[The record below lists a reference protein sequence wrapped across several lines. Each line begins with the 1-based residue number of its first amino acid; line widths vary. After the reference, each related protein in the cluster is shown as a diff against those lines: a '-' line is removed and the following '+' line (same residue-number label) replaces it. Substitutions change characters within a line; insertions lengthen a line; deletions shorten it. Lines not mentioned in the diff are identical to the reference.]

1 MKQVFIIAGGL
12 LSLTIMLAIFIAIL
26 MVSVFK
32 ETTAEIWNKG
42 REVIESSSSKM
53 SETISTVEAKRDTFM
68 AVYRSKENNGS
79 CQQLAQK
86 LNEVESGLS
95 NGSLILPRSAVEQ
108 ISTIKNAF
116 DKSTSSTR
124 NIACKQAI
132 QVIDNLS
139 Q

>member
-1 MKQVFIIAGGL
+1 MKQILIIAGGL

-32 ETTAEIWNKG
+32 ETTAEIWNEG
-42 REVIESSSSKM
+42 REVIENSSSKM
-53 SETISTVEAKRDTFM
+53 SETISTVEAKRDTLM
-68 AVYRSKENNGS
+68 AIYKSKENHGS

-86 LNEVESGLS
+86 LNEVDSALS
-95 NGSLILPRSAVEQ
+95 NGHLILPRSAVEQ
-108 ISTIKNAF
+108 IATIKNAF
-116 DKSTSSTR
+116 DESTSPTR
-124 NIACKQAI
+124 NIACEQAI